1 MSDDR
6 EELYLCLLYLY
17 RSVKSLCDFSSSHS
31 IHRPPGSNMFKWFK
45 FDDGEV
51 TEAKIDDDEVR

>member
-1 MSDDR
+1 MIMWGMILSLHVVLKISDF
-6 EELYLCLLYLY
+6 C
-17 RSVKSLCDFSSSHS
+17 VISLPSNPM
-31 IHRPPGSNMFKWFK
+31 HRPPGSNIYKWFK